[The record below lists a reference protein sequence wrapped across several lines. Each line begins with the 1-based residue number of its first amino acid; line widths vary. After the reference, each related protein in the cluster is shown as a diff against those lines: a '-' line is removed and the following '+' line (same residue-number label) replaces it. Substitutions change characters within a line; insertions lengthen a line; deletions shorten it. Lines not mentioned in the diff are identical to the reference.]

1 MADPQ
6 YDAQSRIQALMEYLR
21 ERELDLE
28 TIAESKRQRL
38 EQGVQLQNFEVE
50 ARQVGEMLKSRFLL
64 LVVEGVTNLQWFVL
78 LDSIEENLRCNSAT

>member
-50 ARQVGEMLKSRFLL
+50 ARQVSWILSR
-64 LVVEGVTNLQWFVL
+64 
-78 LDSIEENLRCNSAT
+78 

>member
-1 MADPQ
+1 MADLQ
-6 YDAQSRIQALMEYLR
+6 CDAQSRIQALMEYLR

-50 ARQVGEMLKSRFLL
+50 ARQVSQETS
-64 LVVEGVTNLQWFVL
+64 NL
-78 LDSIEENLRCNSAT
+78 SHTH

>member
-1 MADPQ
+1 MADPL

-50 ARQVGEMLKSRFLL
+50 ARQVS
-64 LVVEGVTNLQWFVL
+64 
-78 LDSIEENLRCNSAT
+78 

>member
-50 ARQVGEMLKSRFLL
+50 ARQVSGILCR
-64 LVVEGVTNLQWFVL
+64 
-78 LDSIEENLRCNSAT
+78 

>member
-1 MADPQ
+1 MADLQ
-6 YDAQSRIQALMEYLR
+6 CDAQSRIQALMEYLR

-50 ARQVGEMLKSRFLL
+50 ARQVSWGYSYRTLR
-64 LVVEGVTNLQWFVL
+64 WWR
-78 LDSIEENLRCNSAT
+78 LDT

>member
-28 TIAESKRQRL
+28 TIAESNRQRL

-50 ARQVGEMLKSRFLL
+50 ARQVSWILSR
-64 LVVEGVTNLQWFVL
+64 
-78 LDSIEENLRCNSAT
+78 

>member
-1 MADPQ
+1 MADLQ
-6 YDAQSRIQALMEYLR
+6 CDAQSRIQALMEYLR

-50 ARQVGEMLKSRFLL
+50 ARQVSRVYSYRTLRW
-64 LVVEGVTNLQWFVL
+64 G
-78 LDSIEENLRCNSAT
+78 LDT

>member
-1 MADPQ
+1 MADLQ
-6 YDAQSRIQALMEYLR
+6 CDAQSRIQALMEYLR

-50 ARQVGEMLKSRFLL
+50 ARQVSWGYSYRTLR
-64 LVVEGVTNLQWFVL
+64 WW
-78 LDSIEENLRCNSAT
+78 LDR

>member
-1 MADPQ
+1 MADLQ
-6 YDAQSRIQALMEYLR
+6 CDAQSRIQALMEYLR

-50 ARQVGEMLKSRFLL
+50 ARQVSQETSNLSHTLKYGFQVSLKY
-64 LVVEGVTNLQWFVL
+64 
-78 LDSIEENLRCNSAT
+78 